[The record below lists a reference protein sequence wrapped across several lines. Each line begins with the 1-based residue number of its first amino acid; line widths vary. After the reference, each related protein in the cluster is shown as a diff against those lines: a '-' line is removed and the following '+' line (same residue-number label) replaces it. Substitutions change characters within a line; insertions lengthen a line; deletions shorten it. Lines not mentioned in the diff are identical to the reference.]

1 MKIIPF
7 AAPVRLFAA
16 MPLIFGLATVLAVP
30 TAHAVTINQVDII
43 DGKVDVN
50 EDGVISVGGVLD
62 DLANVMLSCNGGTLI
77 RVDIIDGKVDVNEG
91 GAVLTNDDLNDC
103 KLTKEVAGFPTTE
116 QVDIIDGQID
126 VTESGVISVLDD
138 ANDIQL
144 FVLP

>member
-91 GAVLTNDDLNDC
+91 GAILTNDDLNDC
-103 KLTKEVAGFPTTE
+103 NLTMEVGGFPTTK
-116 QVDIIDGQID
+116 QVDIIDGGVD
-126 VTESGVISVLDD
+126 VTAGGLVNTADD
-138 ANDIQL
+138 ANDVQL